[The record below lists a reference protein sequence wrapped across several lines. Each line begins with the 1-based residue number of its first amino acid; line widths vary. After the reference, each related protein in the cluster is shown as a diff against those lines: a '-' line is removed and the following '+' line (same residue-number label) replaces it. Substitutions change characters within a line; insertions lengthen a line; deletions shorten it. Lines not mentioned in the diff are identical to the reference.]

1 MNPLNSDD
9 LRELLL
15 RLIVATVIGAILGI
29 DRDIH
34 KKPAGLR
41 VLALV
46 SLGASL
52 VTVCTIAAVAEEGT
66 KPVEAT
72 TRVVQGIIGGIG
84 FLGGG
89 VILRGARSDEVHGL
103 TTAASI
109 WISAGLGTSCGLGQW
124 RVATIGFVLAMMV
137 LWIGNPI
144 EKVIMRRFAA
154 PDEPKT

>member
-9 LRELLL
+9 LQELLL

-52 VTVCTIAAVAEEGT
+52 VTVCTIAAVSEEGAQ
-66 KPVEAT
+66 PVEAT

-124 RVATIGFVLAMMV
+124 RVATIGFLLAMMV

-144 EKVIMRRFAA
+144 EKTIMRRFGP